1 MFFLRSHSFPNAQSG
16 KLSFRI
22 PQLPVAKPSLVEQFP
37 AAINKFLPHQVV
49 ERDDVSAGLVLLRRL
64 NVFHFYLHCS
74 AIAFA
79 MPGNVLHTSCDS
91 SQAISTF
98 IAFFLPSILLCRN
111 RCG

>member
-37 AAINKFLPHQVV
+37 AVINKFLSHQVV
-49 ERDDVSAGLVLLRRL
+49 ERDDVSAGLVPHLLTPTVRTWPLQCLARFCFWL
-64 NVFHFYLHCS
+64 L
-74 AIAFA
+74 
-79 MPGNVLHTSCDS
+79 PGKPLHTSCDS

-98 IAFFLPSILLCRN
+98 TVFFLPSKILD
-111 RCG
+111 